1 MTDVNNSYEK
11 DNSNTQNAQGSVPSP
26 SSQMH
31 VRPGAPIPPFNGEQ
45 SATSQGG
52 APQAPISAHVSQQV
66 NSQNTSA
73 QQTNT
78 YQTSTARAANTPYS
92 PAQSAQSA
100 QAAQSP
106 DAERVSASAAAVH
119 HDKSKHVFA
128 KAFAGAACG
137 TILCLALAA
146 GGLSIY
152 QGVSGTSLSSH
163 VTTLGS
169 DTSSTINAAP
179 TNETLAE
186 QVAQKALPSVV
197 CIYVYKATPS
207 LYGGGRSGA
216 DDAHL
221 QQSSLGSGIV
231 LSKDGYVLTNYHV
244 VANADALKVNVGGEE
259 RDAKVVGADP
269 SSDLAVVKVDNVSNL
284 KAADLGDSSKLKV
297 GEWVM
302 SIGSPFGLEQSV
314 ATGVVS
320 ATSRS
325 QVIPARQQ
333 SDLDSIF
340 NRGKKPAGPTIYPN
354 MIQTDAAINPGN
366 SGGALVDAQGRV
378 IGVNTLI
385 TSNSGNY
392 SGVGFAIPINYA
404 LSIAKQIIEGKTPT
418 HARLGASLSTVNP
431 AIARHYGLGAQQGAY
446 VASILKGSGADQ
458 GGLQEGDI
466 ITKFNDKAVTDASS
480 VMVDVREQKPGD
492 SIRLVVVRGGKE
504 VTLSITLGN
513 DQDSESTN
521 AQQQQESTPHNSDKN
536 ARRNFLR

>member
-1 MTDVNNSYEK
+1 MTDENNLPEK
-11 DNSNTQNAQGSVPSP
+11 DNSNTQTTQASSP
-26 SSQMH
+26 SLSSQT
-31 VRPGAPIPPFNGEQ
+31 RARQGAPIPPYRGEQ
-45 SATSQGG
+45 SRASQSG
-52 APQAPISAHVSQQV
+52 APQAPVSAHVSQQTG
-66 NSQNTSA
+66 SKYTST
-73 QQTNT
+73 QQTTT
-78 YQTSTARAANTPYS
+78 YQTSTAGVADTPYS
-92 PAQSAQSA
+92 PAQSAQT
-100 QAAQSP
+100 AQS
-106 DAERVSASAAAVH
+106 ANTERVSTGAAAVRR
-119 HDKSKHVFA
+119 DKGKHVFA

-146 GGLSIY
+146 GGLGIY
-152 QGVSGTSLSSH
+152 QGVSGTSVTSH

-169 DTSSTINAAP
+169 DTPGSINAAP

-480 VMVDVREQKPGD
+480 VMVDVREQKPDD

>member
-1 MTDVNNSYEK
+1 MTDENNLPEK
-11 DNSNTQNAQGSVPSP
+11 DNSNTQTTQASSP
-26 SSQMH
+26 SLSSQT
-31 VRPGAPIPPFNGEQ
+31 RARQGAPIPPYRGEQ
-45 SATSQGG
+45 SRASQSG
-52 APQAPISAHVSQQV
+52 APQAPVSAHVSQQTG
-66 NSQNTSA
+66 SKYTST
-73 QQTNT
+73 QQTTT
-78 YQTSTARAANTPYS
+78 YQTSTAGVADTPYS
-92 PAQSAQSA
+92 PAQSAQT
-100 QAAQSP
+100 AQS
-106 DAERVSASAAAVH
+106 ANTERVSTGAAAVRR
-119 HDKSKHVFA
+119 DKGKHVFA

-146 GGLSIY
+146 GGLGIY
-152 QGVSGTSLSSH
+152 QGVSGTSVTSH

>member
-100 QAAQSP
+100 QAAQSAN
-106 DAERVSASAAAVH
+106 AERVSTGAAAVRR
-119 HDKSKHVFA
+119 DKGKHVFA

-146 GGLSIY
+146 GGLGIY
-152 QGVSGTSLSSH
+152 QGVSGTSVTSH

-169 DTSSTINAAP
+169 DTPGSINAAP

-269 SSDLAVVKVDNVSNL
+269 SSDLAVVKIDNVSNL

-340 NRGKKPAGPTIYPN
+340 NRGK
-354 MIQTDAAINPGN
+354 
-366 SGGALVDAQGRV
+366 SLLVRP
-378 IGVNTLI
+378 
-385 TSNSGNY
+385 
-392 SGVGFAIPINYA
+392 FIPI
-404 LSIAKQIIEGKTPT
+404 
-418 HARLGASLSTVNP
+418 
-431 AIARHYGLGAQQGAY
+431 
-446 VASILKGSGADQ
+446 
-458 GGLQEGDI
+458 
-466 ITKFNDKAVTDASS
+466 
-480 VMVDVREQKPGD
+480 
-492 SIRLVVVRGGKE
+492 
-504 VTLSITLGN
+504 
-513 DQDSESTN
+513 
-521 AQQQQESTPHNSDKN
+521 
-536 ARRNFLR
+536 

>member
-1 MTDVNNSYEK
+1 MTDENNLPEK
-11 DNSNTQNAQGSVPSP
+11 DNSNTQTTQASSP
-26 SSQMH
+26 SLSSQT
-31 VRPGAPIPPFNGEQ
+31 RARQGAPIPPYRGEQ
-45 SATSQGG
+45 SRASQSG
-52 APQAPISAHVSQQV
+52 APQAPVSAHVSQQTG
-66 NSQNTSA
+66 SKYTST
-73 QQTNT
+73 QQTTT
-78 YQTSTARAANTPYS
+78 YQTSTAGVADTPYS
-92 PAQSAQSA
+92 PAQSAQT
-100 QAAQSP
+100 AQS
-106 DAERVSASAAAVH
+106 ANTERVSTGAAAVRR
-119 HDKSKHVFA
+119 DKGKHVFA

-146 GGLSIY
+146 GGLGIY
-152 QGVSGTSLSSH
+152 QGVSGTSVTSH

-169 DTSSTINAAP
+169 DTPGSINAAP

-269 SSDLAVVKVDNVSNL
+269 SSDLAVVKIDNVSNL

>member
-1 MTDVNNSYEK
+1 MTDLNNANE
-11 DNSNTQNAQGSVPSP
+11 NNTSTSQGIPYGAPVPPQSATPQATAPQGAPVPPQSATPQASAQQS
-26 SSQMH
+26 
-31 VRPGAPIPPFNGEQ
+31 APIPPQ
-45 SATSQGG
+45 SAPAQNAASSSTPVSSQ
-52 APQAPISAHVSQQV
+52 QAPAHEGS
-66 NSQNTSA
+66 SR
-73 QQTNT
+73 
-78 YQTSTARAANTPYS
+78 ARA
-92 PAQSAQSA
+92 
-100 QAAQSP
+100 
-106 DAERVSASAAAVH
+106 H
-119 HDKSKHVFA
+119 HEKGQHVFA
-128 KAFAGAACG
+128 KAFAGGACA

-146 GGLSIY
+146 GGFSIY
-152 QGVSGTSLSSH
+152 QGVSGTSLSPH

-169 DTSSTINAAP
+169 DSSGTINAAP
-179 TNETLAE
+179 TSETLAE

-207 LYGGGRSGA
+207 FYGGGRSGA
-216 DDAHL
+216 DAAHL

-269 SSDLAVVKVDNVSNL
+269 SSDLAVVKIDNVSNL

-480 VMVDVREQKPGD
+480 VMVDVREHKPGD
-492 SIRLVVVRGGKE
+492 SISLVVVRGGKE
-504 VTLSITLGN
+504 LTLSITLGN
-513 DQDSESTN
+513 DQESDTN
-521 AQQQQESTPHNSDKN
+521 SSAHQQESTPHSSDKN

>member
-1 MTDVNNSYEK
+1 
-11 DNSNTQNAQGSVPSP
+11 
-26 SSQMH
+26 MH

-100 QAAQSP
+100 QAAQSAN
-106 DAERVSASAAAVH
+106 AERVSTGAAAVRR
-119 HDKSKHVFA
+119 DKGKHVFA

-146 GGLSIY
+146 GGLGIY
-152 QGVSGTSLSSH
+152 QGVSGTSVTSH

-169 DTSSTINAAP
+169 DTPGSINAAP

>member
-52 APQAPISAHVSQQV
+52 APQAPISAHVSQQTG
-66 NSQNTSA
+66 SKYTST
-73 QQTNT
+73 QQTTT
-78 YQTSTARAANTPYS
+78 YQTSTAGVADTPYS
-92 PAQSAQSA
+92 PAQSAQT
-100 QAAQSP
+100 AQS
-106 DAERVSASAAAVH
+106 ANTERVSTGAAAVRR
-119 HDKSKHVFA
+119 DKGKHVFA

-146 GGLSIY
+146 GGLGIY
-152 QGVSGTSLSSH
+152 QGVSGTSVTSH

-169 DTSSTINAAP
+169 DTPGSINAAP